1 MTPLEVMLLIVG
13 IAWAVVVMFGA
24 IAAIMNSCGG
34 DQ

>member
-1 MTPLEVMLLIVG
+1 MTHLEVMLLIVG